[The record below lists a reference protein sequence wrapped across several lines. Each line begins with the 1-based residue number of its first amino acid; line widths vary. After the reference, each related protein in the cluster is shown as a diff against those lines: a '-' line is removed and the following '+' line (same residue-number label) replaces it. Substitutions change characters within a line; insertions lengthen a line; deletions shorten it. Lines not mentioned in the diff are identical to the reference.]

1 MILLHQKAD
10 ENIQDTDSHGGQV
23 EAKTP
28 TTTNNNIFS
37 PEMTLGRLHEYN
49 NLAAYFSSH
58 AAALASGASPTS
70 NSAMSG
76 FLQHGSFL
84 QKAHNPL
91 PSPFFLPTGKTKK
104 FGCIKFLKNKSEFD
118 FTSFFSTRNTF
129 FIAIFIGIWEAM
141 SKKKS
146 PNGIF

>member
-10 ENIQDTDSHGGQV
+10 ENIQDTNSHGGQV
-23 EAKTP
+23 EAKTS

-104 FGCIKFLKNKSEFD
+104 KYDISNFLKKQ
-118 FTSFFSTRNTF
+118 
-129 FIAIFIGIWEAM
+129 I
-141 SKKKS
+141 
-146 PNGIF
+146 

>member
-1 MILLHQKAD
+1 MLHQKAD
-10 ENIQDTDSHGGQV
+10 ENIQDTNSHGGQV
-23 EAKTP
+23 EAKTS

-91 PSPFFLPTGKTKK
+91 PSPFFLPTGKTKE
-104 FGCIKFLKNKSEFD
+104 GCIKFFKKNTEFD
-118 FTSFFSTRNTF
+118 FTIFFSTRNTF
-129 FIAIFIGIWEAM
+129 FITIFIGIWEAM

>member
-1 MILLHQKAD
+1 MIFLQKAD
-10 ENIQDTDSHGGQV
+10 ENVQDTNNSHGSQI
-23 EAKTP
+23 EAKTSINNQ
-28 TTTNNNIFS
+28 NNNIFS

-91 PSPFFLPTGKTKK
+91 PSPFFLPTGKKK
-104 FGCIKFLKNKSEFD
+104 NLRCQNLKFES
-118 FTSFFSTRNTF
+118 
-129 FIAIFIGIWEAM
+129 
-141 SKKKS
+141 
-146 PNGIF
+146 